1 MSCSEVE
8 LDNRGPGL
16 ATAATAIREANDHS
30 GDGAQPPTQ
39 NEFSLPPADTGKDAW
54 LFLAACWTV
63 EALVWGFGFS
73 FGVFQEYYTSHL
85 PFRGDGN
92 IAVIGTTTL
101 GVMYILTPFVIAL
114 SRLRPRW
121 ARYFT
126 LGGLTFASLTIGL
139 SSLAT
144 TTAQLIA
151 TQGVLFGLGGC
162 FAYCPS
168 IIYTDEWFARRK
180 GMAYGI
186 MWSAAG
192 FGGAVLPLVLE
203 ALLTA
208 YGFRTALRVWAVVL
222 FLFAPPLSYF
232 VRPRLPLSAAA
243 ATSGRLSAFKN
254 VSRALSRR
262 RQRRRLLLYQLAN
275 VVQAT
280 GYFLPG
286 VYLPSYARATFGVST
301 TRAALTV
308 LLSNIAAILSSV
320 ILGTMTDRM
329 PVTTCLVLSAAGA
342 SAAALMLWGLT
353 STLAGTYAF
362 SVAYGLFAGGY
373 TSIWP
378 GIMRE
383 TANPRDPEED
393 EHTHHAYLDPSL
405 VFAWLCA
412 GRGLGNVVSGPL
424 SDLLLRGRPWL
435 GRAPGGYGSG
445 FGSLIVYTGI
455 SAFVGGSAFFWKHL
469 GIL

>member
-1 MSCSEVE
+1 
-8 LDNRGPGL
+8 
-16 ATAATAIREANDHS
+16 
-30 GDGAQPPTQ
+30 
-39 NEFSLPPADTGKDAW
+39 
-54 LFLAACWTV
+54 
-63 EALVWGFGFS
+63 
-73 FGVFQEYYTSHL
+73 
-85 PFRGDGN
+85 
-92 IAVIGTTTL
+92 
-101 GVMYILTPFVIAL
+101 MYIMTPFVIAL

-126 LGGLTFASLTIGL
+126 LGGLVFASLTIGL

-144 TTAQLIA
+144 TTGQLIA

-222 FLFAPPLSYF
+222 FLLGPPLSYF
-232 VRPRLPLSAAA
+232 IRPRLPLSAAVA
-243 ATSGRLSAFKN
+243 GGTTGGRISTFRNAG
-254 VSRALSRR
+254 RALSRP
-262 RQRRRLLLYQLAN
+262 RQRRRLLLLYQLAN
-275 VVQAT
+275 IVQAT

-286 VYLPSYARATFGVST
+286 VYLPSYARTAFGVSA

-308 LLSNIAAILSSV
+308 LLSNVAAVLSSV
-320 ILGTMTDRM
+320 TLGTMTDRM

-342 SAAALMLWGLT
+342 GAAALTLWGLT

-383 TANPRDPEED
+383 TANPRDSEED
-393 EHTHHAYLDPSL
+393 DEHAGHAYLDPSL

-445 FGSLIVYTGI
+445 FGSLIVYTGL
-455 SAFVGGSAFFWKHL
+455 SAFVGGSAFFWKRL